1 MTNFIRF
8 YAALLLATCC
18 AASADPPSAHELL
31 ELEAKGFMDR
41 YLAVYNRRFGHPE
54 RSEQFRREL
63 GELVLTPLMVAP
75 PMTKPRV
82 PISLGAFTENFEGFV
97 KMLESRGVTRLKWQ
111 RTQLQILTENKILA
125 NNVGHGLN
133 AAGETVYETV
143 SLYLLFR
150 DEGSWKIALFS
161 PYDTENI

>member
-1 MTNFIRF
+1 MITISRF
-8 YAALLLATCC
+8 YAALLLAICC
-18 AASADPPSAHELL
+18 SASADPPSARELI
-31 ELEAKGFMDR
+31 EFEAKGFMDR

-63 GELVLTPLMVAP
+63 GDLVLMPLLVAP

-82 PISLGAFTENFEGFV
+82 PTSLGNFTKNFEGFV
-97 KMLESRGVTRLKWQ
+97 SMLESKGVTRLEWQ
-111 RTQLQILTENKILA
+111 RTQLQVLTANKVLA

-133 AAGETVYETV
+133 AAGEIVYKTV

-150 DEGSWKIALFS
+150 DDGAWKIALFS

>member
-1 MTNFIRF
+1 MTTIRRF
-8 YAALLLATCC
+8 CAALLLVTCC
-18 AASADPPSAHELL
+18 TTSADPPTARDLL

-41 YLAVYNRRFGHPE
+41 YLEVYNRRFGHPE

-63 GELVLTPLMVAP
+63 GELVLMPLLLAP
-75 PMTKPRV
+75 PMTRPRV
-82 PISLGAFTENFEGFV
+82 PASLGAFTKNFEGFV
-97 KMLESRGVTRLKWQ
+97 EMLEAREVKRLVWQ
-111 RTQLQILTENKILA
+111 RVQLQVLTPNKILA

-133 AAGETVYETV
+133 AAGDVVYETV

-161 PYDTENI
+161 PYDPANS